1 MHLLIFG
8 PPGAGKGTQAEII
21 AKKHNLIHLSSGELL
36 RQEIAASRLGQEIS
50 ELLKLG
56 QLVPNELINQLL
68 QDNLLKINLGKNN
81 GQQGIIID
89 GYPRN
94 LDQAMFLDE
103 LLSKN
108 EEKVT
113 AILNLEL
120 SHEEAINRIL
130 SRGTKSGRTDDN
142 LETVTKRLKI
152 YEAETKPVLDY
163 YQKQGKLMNINGS
176 FDIETVSYFISQAIT
191 SLL

>member
-81 GQQGIIID
+81 GQEGIIID

-94 LDQAMFLDE
+94 LDQAMFLDK
-103 LLSKN
+103 LLSENK
-108 EEKVT
+108 EQVAAT
-113 AILNLEL
+113 LNLEL
-120 SHEEAINRIL
+120 SHEEAIDRIL

-163 YQKQGKLMNINGS
+163 YQKQGKLININGS
-176 FDIETVSYFISQAIT
+176 PDIETVSYFISQAIT